1 MQNHLTIGE
10 FAKLRGVNI
19 NSLLYYEKLG
29 VLCPDYVDDK
39 TGYRYYGLE
48 QLATLDIILLCINL
62 GIPLKNLKQYQ
73 DEGIYWQRKMLED
86 GKKIAEKKMQQLQTD
101 LEKIEYSLQ
110 CQENQDKYANQTGE
124 YNRYIERRCFI
135 VEEYFGDMSAISQFG
150 LLSTN
155 LFEYAQNK
163 DFSVTLPTGFMF
175 SVDGDAVR
183 QFVYYEVINPAK
195 DDEKIISIPKGKY
208 SCRQVEFDPKQE
220 YLQISYIKSHYS
232 NAEHRLIIISNL
244 MRGRLPANS
253 RYNEIQVLDGYS
265 IPGI

>member
-1 MQNHLTIGE
+1 MSVTKDKKTNTWMVQCYYTDWTG
-10 FAKLRGVNI
+10 ARKRKKKRGFSTKKDGQEWERQFLQDQSSDLNM
-19 NSLLYYEKLG
+19 SMESF
-29 VLCPDYVDDK
+29 VDVYFRDK
-39 TGYRYYGLE
+39 E
-48 QLATLDIILLCINL
+48 
-62 GIPLKNLKQYQ
+62 
-73 DEGIYWQRKMLED
+73 
-86 GKKIAEKKMQQLQTD
+86 LQTD

-150 LLSTN
+150 MLSTN

-195 DDEKIISIPKGKY
+195 EDEKIISIPKGKY

-244 MRGRLPANS
+244 MRDRLPANS

-265 IPGI
+265 IPGL